1 MRTMLKSKIHRAR
14 VTQVDLDYEG
24 SITIDRSLM
33 EASDIL
39 PFERVE
45 VLDVNNGARFG
56 TYAIEGEAN
65 SGIIG
70 INGAA
75 ARLVAKGD
83 IVIILSYCQVPDDE
97 AVNMTPSLVRVDS
110 QNRIVEPSFAVSLRG
125 WQRGGGDGKKEEKTL
140 STKYEMLNNIKSQN
154 PNDGNGLNLEI

>member
-14 VTQVDLDYEG
+14 VTQVNLDYEG
-24 SITIDRSLM
+24 SITIDKSLM
-33 EASDIL
+33 EASNIL

-45 VLDVNNGARFG
+45 VLNINNGARFS

-65 SGIIG
+65 SGVIG

-83 IVIILSYCQVPDDE
+83 LTIILSYCQVLDNE
-97 AVNMTPSLVRVDS
+97 AMVMTPTMVYVDS
-110 QNRIVEPSFAVSLRG
+110 KNRILSSPFVILNEAKNLLI
-125 WQRGGGDGKKEEKTL
+125 EKM
-140 STKYEMLNNIKSQN
+140 EMKQ
-154 PNDGNGLNLEI
+154 

>member
-1 MRTMLKSKIHRAR
+1 MRTMMKSKIHRAR

-24 SITIDRSLM
+24 SITVDRALL

-45 VLDVNNGARFG
+45 VLNINNGARFS

-65 SGIIG
+65 SGVIC

-75 ARLVAKGD
+75 ARLAAKGD

-97 AVNMTPSLVRVDS
+97 AINMTPSIVRVDS
-110 QNRIVEPSFAVSLRG
+110 QNRIVEPLPVPSLAR
-125 WQRGGGDGKKEEKTL
+125 WER
-140 STKYEMLNNIKSQN
+140 EMKDSSA
-154 PNDGNGLNLEI
+154 

>member
-24 SITIDRSLM
+24 SITIDRALM

-45 VLDVNNGARFG
+45 VLNVNNGARFG

-83 IVIILSYCQVPDDE
+83 IVLILSYCQVPDDE
-97 AVNMTPSLVRVDS
+97 AINMPPSIVRVDS
-110 QNRIVEPSFAVSLRG
+110 QNRIVEPLPVVPQWERIQKPVASRDDL
-125 WQRGGGDGKKEEKTL
+125 
-140 STKYEMLNNIKSQN
+140 
-154 PNDGNGLNLEI
+154 

>member
-1 MRTMLKSKIHRAR
+1 MRTMMKSKIHRAR

-24 SITIDRSLM
+24 SITIDRALM

-45 VLDVNNGARFG
+45 VLNINNGARFS
-56 TYAIEGEAN
+56 TYAIEGVAN

-83 IVIILSYCQVPDDE
+83 IVLILSYCQVPDEE
-97 AVNMTPSLVRVDS
+97 AINMTPNIVRVDS
-110 QNRIVEPSFAVSLRG
+110 QNRIIEPLPVAHIHEWWIEDVAA
-125 WQRGGGDGKKEEKTL
+125 EEKEKIG
-140 STKYEMLNNIKSQN
+140 SNKYEILNNIKAQ
-154 PNDGNGLNLEI
+154 PPA

>member
-14 VTQVDLDYEG
+14 VTQVNLDYEG
-24 SITIDRSLM
+24 SITIDKSLM

-45 VLDVNNGARFG
+45 VLNINNGARFS

-75 ARLVAKGD
+75 ARLAAKGD
-83 IVIILSYCQVPDDE
+83 IVIILCYCQVSDNE
-97 AVNMTPSLVRVDS
+97 AVAMTPTIIYVDS
-110 QNRIVEPSFAVSLRG
+110 KNRIKEQSMVS
-125 WQRGGGDGKKEEKTL
+125 
-140 STKYEMLNNIKSQN
+140 SQQ
-154 PNDGNGLNLEI
+154 LI

>member
-24 SITIDRSLM
+24 SITVDRALM

-45 VLDVNNGARFG
+45 VLNVNNGARFS

-70 INGAA
+70 VNGAA
-75 ARLVAKGD
+75 ARLVAKAD

-97 AVNMTPSLVRVDS
+97 AVDMIPSIVRVDS
-110 QNRIVEPSFAVSLRG
+110 RNRIVEPLSVSP
-125 WQRGGGDGKKEEKTL
+125 L
-140 STKYEMLNNIKSQN
+140 SRWEREIEDQKVKCEDTGQN
-154 PNDGNGLNLEI
+154 SEIFTF

>member
-14 VTQVDLDYEG
+14 ITQVDLDYEG

-45 VLDVNNGARFG
+45 VLDINNGARFS
-56 TYAIEGEAN
+56 TYAIEGEAG
-65 SGIIG
+65 SGIIA

-83 IVIILSYCQVPDDE
+83 IVIIVSYCQVPDDE
-97 AVNMTPSLVRVDS
+97 AVNMTPSIVQVDS
-110 QNRIVEPSFAVSLRG
+110 QNRIIGPLPMITQLERI
-125 WQRGGGDGKKEEKTL
+125 KK
-140 STKYEMLNNIKSQN
+140 SVASRANF
-154 PNDGNGLNLEI
+154 DC

>member
-1 MRTMLKSKIHRAR
+1 MRTMMKSKIHRAR

-45 VLDVNNGARFG
+45 VLNVNNGARFS

-83 IVIILSYCQVPDDE
+83 IVIIISYCQIPDDE
-97 AVNMTPSLVRVDS
+97 AIGMTPSIVRVDRE
-110 QNRIVEPSFAVSLRG
+110 NRIVEPLPMVPQWERIQKSVASRG
-125 WQRGGGDGKKEEKTL
+125 DL
-140 STKYEMLNNIKSQN
+140 
-154 PNDGNGLNLEI
+154 

>member
-45 VLDVNNGARFG
+45 VLNVNNGARFS

-97 AVNMTPSLVRVDS
+97 AISMTPSIVRVDS
-110 QNRIVEPSFAVSLRG
+110 QNRIVEPLPVVPLRG
-125 WQRGGGDGKKEEKTL
+125 WQREGVGVKEEEKIL
-140 STKYEMLNNIKSQN
+140 STKYEMLNNIKTQN
-154 PNDGNGLNLEI
+154 PNDVNGLNLEI

>member
-14 VTQVDLDYEG
+14 VTQVNLDYEG
-24 SITIDRSLM
+24 SITIDKSLM
-33 EASDIL
+33 EASNIL

-45 VLDVNNGARFG
+45 VLNINNGARFS

-65 SGIIG
+65 SGVIG

-83 IVIILSYCQVPDDE
+83 LTIILSYCQVLDNE
-97 AVNMTPSLVRVDS
+97 AMVMTPTIVYVDS
-110 QNRIVEPSFAVSLRG
+110 KNRILSSPFVILNEAKNLLI
-125 WQRGGGDGKKEEKTL
+125 EKM
-140 STKYEMLNNIKSQN
+140 EMKQ
-154 PNDGNGLNLEI
+154 

>member
-24 SITIDRSLM
+24 SITIDRTLM
-33 EASDIL
+33 EATDIL
-39 PFERVE
+39 PFEKVE
-45 VLDVNNGARFG
+45 VLNINNGARLS

-83 IVIILSYCQVPDDE
+83 IVIILSYCQLPDDE
-97 AVNMTPSLVRVDS
+97 AISMTPSMVRLDS
-110 QNRIVEPSFAVSLRG
+110 RNRIVEPLPVVPLR
-125 WQRGGGDGKKEEKTL
+125 
-140 STKYEMLNNIKSQN
+140 
-154 PNDGNGLNLEI
+154 

>member
-1 MRTMLKSKIHRAR
+1 MPKEVKMRTMLKSKIHRAR

-24 SITIDRSLM
+24 SITIDRALM

-45 VLDVNNGARFG
+45 VLNINNGARFS

-65 SGIIG
+65 SGVIG

-83 IVIILSYCQVPDDE
+83 IVIIVSYCQVPDDE
-97 AVNMTPSLVRVDS
+97 AVNITPSIVHVDS
-110 QNRIVEPSFAVSLRG
+110 QNRIIEPLPMVTQLERIQQSVASRG
-125 WQRGGGDGKKEEKTL
+125 E
-140 STKYEMLNNIKSQN
+140 
-154 PNDGNGLNLEI
+154 P

>member
-14 VTQVDLDYEG
+14 VTQVDLDYVG
-24 SITIDRSLM
+24 SITIDGALM

-45 VLDVNNGARFG
+45 VLNINNGARLS

-83 IVIILSYCQVPDDE
+83 IVLILSYCQVPDDE
-97 AVNMTPSLVRVDS
+97 AISMTPSIVRVDR
-110 QNRIVEPSFAVSLRG
+110 QNRIIEPSSIVPLRG
-125 WQRGGGDGKKEEKTL
+125 WQREGMGVKAAEKIL
-140 STKYEMLNNIKSQN
+140 STKYEMPNNT
-154 PNDGNGLNLEI
+154 EI

>member
-1 MRTMLKSKIHRAR
+1 MMKSKIHRAR

-24 SITIDRSLM
+24 SITIDRALM

-45 VLDVNNGARFG
+45 VLNINNGARFS
-56 TYAIEGEAN
+56 TYAIEGMAN

-83 IVIILSYCQVPDDE
+83 IVLILSYCQVPDDE
-97 AVNMTPSLVRVDS
+97 AINMIPHIVRVDN
-110 QNRIVEPSFAVSLRG
+110 QNKIIDPLSVTHIREWRREEVAAEDKERIANTE
-125 WQRGGGDGKKEEKTL
+125 
-140 STKYEMLNNIKSQN
+140 YEMLNSIR
-154 PNDGNGLNLEI
+154 NLET

>member
-1 MRTMLKSKIHRAR
+1 MRTMMKSKIHRAR

-33 EASDIL
+33 ETSDIL

-45 VLDVNNGARFG
+45 VLNVNNGARFS

-70 INGAA
+70 VNGAA

-97 AVNMTPSLVRVDS
+97 AVNMTPSIVRVDS
-110 QNRIVEPSFAVSLRG
+110 RNRIIEPLPVVPLTRWEMEIKDQNVKCKNTERNSKSF
-125 WQRGGGDGKKEEKTL
+125 TL
-140 STKYEMLNNIKSQN
+140 
-154 PNDGNGLNLEI
+154 

>member
-33 EASDIL
+33 EVSDIL

-45 VLDVNNGARFG
+45 VLNVNNGARFS

-65 SGIIG
+65 SGTIG

-83 IVIILSYCQVPDDE
+83 IVIILSYCQVPDEE
-97 AVNMTPSLVRVDS
+97 AVNMVPSIVRVDS
-110 QNRIVEPSFAVSLRG
+110 QNRIVEPLPLAPLTG
-125 WQRGGGDGKKEEKTL
+125 WEIE
-140 STKYEMLNNIKSQN
+140 IK
-154 PNDGNGLNLEI
+154 D

>member
-1 MRTMLKSKIHRAR
+1 
-14 VTQVDLDYEG
+14 
-24 SITIDRSLM
+24 M

-45 VLDVNNGARFG
+45 VLNVNNGARFS

-70 INGAA
+70 VNGAA

-97 AVNMTPSLVRVDS
+97 AVNITPSIVRVDR
-110 QNRIVEPSFAVSLRG
+110 QNRIVEPLPVAPLAR
-125 WQRGGGDGKKEEKTL
+125 W
-140 STKYEMLNNIKSQN
+140 EMEIKDQN
-154 PNDGNGLNLEI
+154 VKCKNTDQN

>member
-45 VLDVNNGARFG
+45 VLDVNNGARFS

-65 SGIIG
+65 SGNIG

-83 IVIILSYCQVPDDE
+83 IVIILSYCQVPEDD
-97 AVNMTPSLVRVDS
+97 AVNMTPRIVRVDS
-110 QNRIVEPSFAVSLRG
+110 RNRVVEPLPTVPQWEKIQKSLASSG
-125 WQRGGGDGKKEEKTL
+125 EL
-140 STKYEMLNNIKSQN
+140 
-154 PNDGNGLNLEI
+154 

>member
-1 MRTMLKSKIHRAR
+1 MLREVEMRTMLKSKIHRAR

-45 VLDVNNGARFG
+45 VLNVNNGARFS

-65 SGIIG
+65 SGVIG
-70 INGAA
+70 VNGAA

-97 AVNMTPSLVRVDS
+97 AINVIPSIVRVDS
-110 QNRIVEPSFAVSLRG
+110 QNRIVEPLSMIPQWERIQKSVAGRG
-125 WQRGGGDGKKEEKTL
+125 DL
-140 STKYEMLNNIKSQN
+140 
-154 PNDGNGLNLEI
+154 

>member
-33 EASDIL
+33 EASNIL
-39 PFERVE
+39 PFEMVE
-45 VLDVNNGARFG
+45 VLNVNNGARFS

-65 SGIIG
+65 SGIIA

-83 IVIILSYCQVPDDE
+83 TVIILSYCQVPEDE
-97 AVNMTPSLVRVDS
+97 AIGMTPSVVRVDS
-110 QNRIVEPSFAVSLRG
+110 QNRIVEPLPVVPQWGRI
-125 WQRGGGDGKKEEKTL
+125 Q
-140 STKYEMLNNIKSQN
+140 KSVASSQ
-154 PNDGNGLNLEI
+154 

>member
-1 MRTMLKSKIHRAR
+1 MRTMMKSKIHRVR

-24 SITIDRSLM
+24 SITIDRVLM

-45 VLDVNNGARFG
+45 VLNVNNGARFS

-75 ARLVAKGD
+75 ARLVSKGD
-83 IVIILSYCQVPDDE
+83 IVLILSYSQIPDDE
-97 AVNMTPSLVRVDS
+97 AISITPSIVRVDS
-110 QNRIVEPSFAVSLRG
+110 QNKIIEPSPVVPLRG
-125 WQRGGGDGKKEEKTL
+125 GQGKEGKTL
-140 STKYEMLNNIKSQN
+140 STKYEMLNNVKTQN
-154 PNDGNGLNLEI
+154 PNYVNGLNLEI

>member
-1 MRTMLKSKIHRAR
+1 MRTMLKSKLHRAR

-45 VLDVNNGARFG
+45 VLNVNNGARFS

-83 IVIILSYCQVPDDE
+83 IVIIISYCQVPDEE
-97 AVNMTPSLVRVDS
+97 AISMTPSIVRVGS
-110 QNRIVEPSFAVSLRG
+110 QNRIVEPLPVVPQWERIQESVASM
-125 WQRGGGDGKKEEKTL
+125 GDL
-140 STKYEMLNNIKSQN
+140 
-154 PNDGNGLNLEI
+154 

>member
-24 SITIDRSLM
+24 SISIDRSLM
-33 EASDIL
+33 EGSDIL

-45 VLDVNNGARFG
+45 VLNVNNGSRFS

-75 ARLVAKGD
+75 ARLAAKGD
-83 IVIILSYCQVPDDE
+83 IVIILAYCQVPDDE
-97 AVNMTPSLVRVDS
+97 AINMIPRIVRVDS
-110 QNRIVEPSFAVSLRG
+110 RNRIIEPLPMVPQWEEIQQSVATRG
-125 WQRGGGDGKKEEKTL
+125 DL
-140 STKYEMLNNIKSQN
+140 
-154 PNDGNGLNLEI
+154 

>member
-24 SITIDRSLM
+24 SITIDRALL

-45 VLDVNNGARFG
+45 VLNINNGARFS

-83 IVIILSYCQVPDDE
+83 IVIIISYCQVPDDE
-97 AVNMTPSLVRVDS
+97 AISITPSIVHIDS
-110 QNRIVEPSFAVSLRG
+110 QNRIIEPLPMVP
-125 WQRGGGDGKKEEKTL
+125 L
-140 STKYEMLNNIKSQN
+140 SRW
-154 PNDGNGLNLEI
+154 EI

>member
-1 MRTMLKSKIHRAR
+1 MRTMMKSKIHRAR

-24 SITIDRSLM
+24 SITIDKVLM

-45 VLDVNNGARFG
+45 VLNINNGARFS
-56 TYAIEGEAN
+56 TYAIEGEAD

-83 IVIILSYCQVPDDE
+83 IVLILSYRQVPDDE
-97 AVNMTPSLVRVDS
+97 AMSINPSIIRVDS
-110 QNRIVEPSFAVSLRG
+110 QNRIIEPSHMVPQWERI
-125 WQRGGGDGKKEEKTL
+125 Q
-140 STKYEMLNNIKSQN
+140 KSVASRVAF
-154 PNDGNGLNLEI
+154 DC